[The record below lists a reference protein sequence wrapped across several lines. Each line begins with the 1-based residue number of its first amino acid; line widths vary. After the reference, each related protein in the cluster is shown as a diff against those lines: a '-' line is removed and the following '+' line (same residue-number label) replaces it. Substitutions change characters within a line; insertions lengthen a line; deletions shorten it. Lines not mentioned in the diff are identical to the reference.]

1 MVVRFGYLPELKYCL
16 FCFRYFST
24 LLYRFAIGSA
34 LINRALSKRKYDLFL
49 LHLIKW
55 RMYEA
60 LAFEIYFGN
69 VT

>member
-1 MVVRFGYLPELKYCL
+1 MVVPYGCLPVLKYCL

-49 LHLIKW
+49 LHFIKW
-55 RMYEA
+55 RMYVV
-60 LAFEIYFGN
+60 LAFEIYFEN
-69 VT
+69 ET